1 MMDRACDLSQDWVAR
16 YSIAARD
23 LYREILQELAALNPS
38 IVCLD
43 ADHGG
48 FAGFA
53 KRFPDRYFDVGIA
66 EANMVSIAAGLAAA
80 NKIPFVNTMAS
91 FVAARACEQVKV
103 DVAYARANVKIVA
116 THSGL
121 SGGHY
126 GPTHH
131 SLEDVAIMRAMPHM
145 TIIAPADACE
155 AEKAIRAVADS
166 EGPAYIRLGRRA
178 SPLIYQVDYVFEIG
192 RAVLLASGSDIALA
206 ASGAPAV
213 AIAMRAAESLR
224 SIGIHAT
231 VLNIHTIKPLDIEAV
246 CKAAVRCGRII
257 TIECHSIIGGLG
269 SAVAEVV
276 AEQHPVPVHRI
287 GIRDTFCEI
296 VGTEDELL
304 AAHGVSSDAVV
315 AAALVLTNGRRK
327 TYVSML

>member
-1 MMDRACDLSQDWVAR
+1 MR
-16 YSIAARD
+16 YSVAARD
-23 LYREILQELAALNPS
+23 LYRDLLPELAALNPS
-38 IVCLD
+38 IVCLE

-53 KRFPDRYFDVGIA
+53 KRFPDRYFNVGIA
-66 EANMVSIAAGLAAA
+66 EANMVSLAAGLAAGK
-80 NKIPFVNTMAS
+80 KIPFVNTMAS

-155 AEKAIRAVADS
+155 AEKAIRAVADRD
-166 EGPAYIRLGRRA
+166 GPAYIRLGRRA
-178 SPLIYQVDYVFEIG
+178 SPLVYREDYKFEVG
-192 RAVLLASGSDIALA
+192 RAMVLASGSDIALI

-213 AIAMRAAESLR
+213 AIALQAADSLR
-224 SIGIHAT
+224 GIGIHAT
-231 VLNIHTIKPLDIEAV
+231 VLNMHTIKPLDIDAV
-246 CKAAVRCGRII
+246 YKAAVRCGRIV
-257 TIECHSIIGGLG
+257 TVECHSIIGGLG
-269 SAVAEVV
+269 SAVAEAV
-276 AEQHPVPVHRI
+276 AEQCPVPVHRI

-304 AAHGVSSDAVV
+304 AAYGVSTESVV
-315 AAALVLTNGRRK
+315 AAAFALTNGRRRSH
-327 TYVSML
+327 VSML